1 LSNSLP
7 VKPMIE
13 HLNHDRPFA
22 SIRGLPFANFSRLT
36 MCPTMFHGGKA
47 TANVGDE
54 GYHRDRRQ
62 AVN

>member
-1 LSNSLP
+1 
-7 VKPMIE
+7 
-13 HLNHDRPFA
+13 
-22 SIRGLPFANFSRLT
+22 
-36 MCPTMFHGGKA
+36 MFHGGKA